1 MVQGSQHDISDG
13 KKPCPKC
20 GERKP
25 LGDFGKSTRSPHGI
39 STYCKPCTNQ
49 MQVDRRATP
58 EGAQAHR
65 DGSKKWR
72 EANNDRHKD
81 NNARWKYGV
90 EHGTY
95 DTVLA
100 KQGGVCAICKTTEPG
115 NGMERFA
122 IDHCHGSKL
131 VRGLLCNSCNN
142 GLGRFKDDPVRL
154 RKAADYLEMF
164 IRT

>member
-1 MVQGSQHDISDG
+1 MVQGSQIDTSDG
-13 KKPCPKC
+13 MKPCPKC
-20 GERKP
+20 KERKP
-25 LGDFGKSTRSPHGI
+25 LSEFGKTTRSLHGV

-49 MQVDRRATP
+49 MQKDRRSTP

-65 DGSKKWR
+65 DASKSWR
-72 EANNDRHKD
+72 EANAGRHAD

-90 EHGTY
+90 DHGTY
-95 DTVLA
+95 DAMLA
-100 KQGGVCAICKTTEPG
+100 AQGGVCAICKTTESG
-115 NGMERFA
+115 TRTKRFS

-131 VRGLLCNSCNN
+131 VRGLLCVSCNN